1 LLREFVISLSMRVL
15 CLSLANI
22 VICIKCIFSRCC
34 PSATLTLLLRKRCN
48 MQALFDFGDLQ
59 MRAKSNF
66 HRFQLLVHTAI
77 CVIEIFRV
85 IKRNYLDSTDSLHW
99 CEVIAWREL
108 KTIKFNCFECRQIN
122 LNTFADF
129 TNSFSNIFS
138 LFMHIL
144 W

>member
-1 LLREFVISLSMRVL
+1 MLREFVISLSMGCCV
-15 CLSLANI
+15 SYN
-22 VICIKCIFSRCC
+22 VICIKCIFSRCFV
-34 PSATLTLLLRKRCN
+34 SAAHLSHSIYGNDATCKHFSIFRICKCEHKIEFASFSIARE
-48 MQALFDFGDLQ
+48 
-59 MRAKSNF
+59 R
-66 HRFQLLVHTAI
+66 TAI
-77 CVIEIFRV
+77 SVIEIFRV

-99 CEVIAWREL
+99 CEVIAWSEL
-108 KTIKFNCFECRQIN
+108 KTIKFNCFGCRQIN